1 MHQEVRLVILKFKV
15 FSLCKS
21 QLNFRIPHLLS
32 PERTKLKDTEYP
44 LVSRLLHGPCER
56 IARIF
61 IMEKDLGEEITYDV
75 SIFVSISK
83 FTIGHSERDS
93 PGKLFCCSNI
103 DTVNNNVTS
112 RYQV

>member
-1 MHQEVRLVILKFKV
+1 MRQGVRLVILKFTV
-15 FSLCKS
+15 FSFCKS
-21 QLNFRIPHLLS
+21 RLNLRIPHLLS

-44 LVSRLLHGPCER
+44 LVSRLLHGPCEK
-56 IARIF
+56 IARMF
-61 IMEKDLGEEITYDV
+61 IMEKDLGEEITYD
-75 SIFVSISK
+75 VSISK